1 MMSDKL
7 VEAVAEFLSRDP
19 NKPAFSSIEELST
32 DTLNRYKAKAS
43 AVARS
48 SQAAARYGDP
58 DDVDSRISAGKVYDK
73 RKKGLSQANAR
84 LNKEE
89 TELEEQ
95 AHKVSVTV
103 SDPNHPMMT
112 KRNERMEKRVIVNA
126 ENRDQAIVKAKQ
138 HYSKKGM
145 KVHSAE
151 YHSLQPAST
160 MK

>member
-1 MMSDKL
+1 MSEKL
-7 VEAVAEFLSRDP
+7 VEAVAEFLARDP
-19 NKPAFSSIEELST
+19 LKPPFAKLDEMDKSQPSSSSGAEGLPLGKKAEPAKT
-32 DTLNRYKAKAS
+32 DKVKQDALKALQKAYK
-43 AVARS
+43 
-48 SQAAARYGDP
+48 
-58 DDVDSRISAGKVYDK
+58 
-73 RKKGLSQANAR
+73 
-84 LNKEE
+84 KEE
-89 TELEEQ
+89 TDLEEQ

-151 YHSLQPAST
+151 YHSPQPASS